1 METVLIDISKVEEN
15 SGQLKGIGVPSNPR
29 TITPEKFK
37 KLCESVESCP
47 ELTEARGL
55 IVYPVGET
63 YVTLGGNMRL
73 RAYRHLGW
81 NKVPCYVLPGSL
93 PSRKLKEVIIQDN
106 NEFGENDW
114 DALKR
119 DWDMEDLKTWGVDVP
134 ENDVDMEERTEEN
147 IYTKKIE
154 LPPYEPKNEKPLISE
169 MVDTSKTDEM
179 VNRIKDARIPKDV
192 KDFLIKAAGRHTV
205 FNYEKIADFYAN
217 SDKEVQEL
225 MEESAL
231 VIIDF
236 QKAIE
241 NGFVKVTKDLQE
253 LYDIDHPDD
262 E

>member
-29 TITPEKFK
+29 SITPEKFK

-81 NKVPCYVLPGSL
+81 DKVPCYVLPGSL

-119 DWDMEDLKTWGVDVP
+119 DW
-134 ENDVDMEERTEEN
+134 DMEERTEEN

-205 FNYEKIADFYAN
+205 FNYEKIADFYAH

>member
-1 METVLIDISKVEEN
+1 MDAILIDINKVQPN
-15 SGQLKGIGVPSNPR
+15 TGQLLKMGVPANPR
-29 TITPEKFK
+29 TISEEKFK
-37 KLCESVESCP
+37 KLCNSIESCP
-47 ELTEARGL
+47 ELTEMRGL
-55 IVYPVGET
+55 IVYPLGT
-63 YVTLGGNMRL
+63 GYVTLGGNMRL
-73 RAYRHLGW
+73 KAYKELKW
-81 NKVPCYVLPGSL
+81 DKVPCYILPENL
-93 PSRKLKEVIIQDN
+93 PPRKLKEIIIQDN

-114 DALKR
+114 DALKK
-119 DWDMEDLKTWGVDVP
+119 DWSMEDLKEWGVDVL
-134 ENDVDMEERTEEN
+134 EDDADMEEKTEEN

-179 VNRIKDARIPKDV
+179 VNRIKAAKIPKDV

-205 FNYEKIADFYAN
+205 FNYEKIADFYAH
-217 SDKEVQEL
+217 SDKELQEL